1 MATVTYI
8 GSDGALSHP
17 APSGRRYTMFRKQP
31 CKILDEDVAFY
42 REKEARGSPFRVE
55 PKLAKEVVRE
65 KTFPANKPVETSKV
79 KKPRKGKKTGTVP
92 SRKYPANTPK
102 SEIFI

>member
-1 MATVTYI
+1 MATVTYT

-17 APSGRRYTMFRKQP
+17 APSGKRYTMHRKQP

-55 PKLAKEVVRE
+55 PKLIKVVAKE
-65 KTFPANKPVETSKV
+65 KSFPVPAPKIRPPRKVPAV
-79 KKPRKGKKTGTVP
+79 KKSGAAP
-92 SRKYPANTPK
+92 SRRTPANTRK
-102 SEIFI
+102 SKK

>member
-8 GSDGALSHP
+8 GSDRALSHP
-17 APSGRRYTMFRKQP
+17 APSGRRYTMFRNKP

-55 PKLAKEVVRE
+55 PKLVKEVVKE
-65 KTFPANKPVETSKV
+65 KTFPV
-79 KKPRKGKKTGTVP
+79 KKTKTRTSRKGRTGKKSNAAP
-92 SRKYPANTPK
+92 SRQTPTTTPK